1 MGLQL
6 EQQLALEASASA
18 QQQEVESPFFEGHSC
33 CEIDA
38 GDVVGVCDAG
48 GENGPGSRGWLC
60 YVHALGGDPG
70 VEIENIRR
78 WLGFLLAESNLSL

>member
-1 MGLQL
+1 MVVMLL
-6 EQQLALEASASA
+6 VFVMLAGRMALG
-18 QQQEVESPFFEGHSC
+18 F
-33 CEIDA
+33 
-38 GDVVGVCDAG
+38 
-48 GENGPGSRGWLC
+48 RGWLC